1 MDFIKTALAAA
12 VLFALAGCA
21 TYPYQSAFDACD
33 AEAGA
38 CYRYCEEAGLGVGEY
53 AACHADCETGANR
66 CFANA
71 YDRYSY
77 GAASGA
83 YYSPSWPWYGRYGAW
98 GPSRGYYFDFSY
110 WGGSGRYYDPYYDN
124 RHRHG
129 RRPRHGDRN
138 RDGYRDR
145 DRNRDRDRGRGDRPR
160 GGVVDPPPGSPA
172 ADNPRRPRPAPG
184 GQPRGR
190 TPTTQPPQSSPP
202 PSSSPPTAAP
212 RQQPRSTPR
221 NQRQQRNERR
231 RKPEDF

>member
-53 AACHADCETGANR
+53 ASCHADCETGANR

-83 YYSPSWPWYGRYGAW
+83 YYSPSWPW
-98 GPSRGYYFDFSY
+98 
-110 WGGSGRYYDPYYDN
+110 SG
-124 RHRHG
+124 
-129 RRPRHGDRN
+129 
-138 RDGYRDR
+138 
-145 DRNRDRDRGRGDRPR
+145 
-160 GGVVDPPPGSPA
+160 VLSVCWSA
-172 ADNPRRPRPAPG
+172 
-184 GQPRGR
+184 
-190 TPTTQPPQSSPP
+190 
-202 PSSSPPTAAP
+202 
-212 RQQPRSTPR
+212 
-221 NQRQQRNERR
+221 
-231 RKPEDF
+231 